1 MVPTRRDY
9 GDHTTG
15 GVVAQAL
22 VKGSRITGTQRT
34 ELAAELAQRYADGES
49 IRAIAEGTGRSFG
62 FVHGL
67 IKESGV
73 EVRGRGGATRGTAAA
88 AAKASDG
95 ASTTAAPGAEAAR
108 SSKAKATATAT
119 KPDKKIK
126 AKKSDKN
133 DDGKKSKKGK
143 KH

>member
-88 AAKASDG
+88 AAAKASDG

-108 SSKAKATATAT
+108 SSKAKATAT

>member
-88 AAKASDG
+88 AAAKASDG

-108 SSKAKATATAT
+108 SSKAKATAT
-119 KPDKKIK
+119 KPDKKTK